1 MTFRGGAKMRIF
13 IILLIAAFIF
23 GCASQGVRYTHEE
36 IKNYPPEIQER
47 IAKGEIALGMTKEQV
62 RYAWGNPSSTR
73 VLTPEKGKQREEWI
87 YSSSL
92 GLLKS
97 RLIFIDGKLTYII
110 SNEQRIVGEE

>member
-1 MTFRGGAKMRIF
+1 MRI
-13 IILLIAAFIF
+13 LLSLLTVIFLF
-23 GCASQGVRYTHEE
+23 GCASQGVRYTYEE
-36 IKNYPPEIQER
+36 IKNYPPDIQER

-62 RYAWGNPSSTR
+62 RYAWGPPSSTR
-73 VLTPEKGKQREEWI
+73 ILTPEKGKQREEWI

-110 SNEQRIVGEE
+110 SNEQRIVGED

>member
-1 MTFRGGAKMRIF
+1 MRV
-13 IILLIAAFIF
+13 LIALFIALLIF
-23 GCASQGVRYTHEE
+23 GCASQGVRYTYDE
-36 IKNYPPEIQER
+36 IKNYPPDIQER

-62 RYAWGNPSSTR
+62 RLAWGNPSSVR

-97 RLIFIDGKLTYII
+97 RLIFVDGKLTYII
-110 SNEQRIVGEE
+110 SNEQRIIEE